1 MEKLKIMGNVS
12 DIANQVTKDF
22 MKRVGATP
30 DKKYP
35 SSGALVVNADGSVSW
50 YIKGVKKTLSKD
62 KVPPGVG
69 QTIRQDAIKKEVKN
83 AK

>member
-1 MEKLKIMGNVS
+1 MGNVAE
-12 DIANQVTKDF
+12 IANQATKDF
-22 MKRVGATP
+22 MQRVGAIP

-35 SSGALVVNADGSVSW
+35 SSGALIINGDGSISW

-69 QTIRQDAIKKEVKN
+69 QTVHQDVVKKEVKN